1 MDDTKKYKD
10 GVYLTPQIIR
20 KFWIRNQ
27 NDIQSSEMFL
37 SFQDA
42 WKIQNKLNFKKY
54 KLEIEWKDFLIF
66 L

>member
-10 GVYLTPQIIR
+10 GVYLAPQIIR

-42 WKIQNKLNFKKY
+42 WKIQNKPNFKKY